1 MSKAIKRVIH
11 VFLILFLAVNI
22 LPFSEQQT
30 YALVDPDVERAE
42 IDVVYK
48 YIDLHDP
55 TLKRGNN
62 KVDKYVPINSNATTT
77 AISKDYDNNELM
89 YSLRSV
95 LKNIPWVRKIFIIM
109 PNDKVRFLKAPEEI
123 SDKIVYIKN
132 EDLLG
137 FDSDSSIAYKWN
149 FWRLKDFGCSNHILY
164 FCDDYFIGKPMRKS
178 DFFYKNEKGDIVP
191 YIFYKHAIKYTSKT
205 EMHNILS
212 ELDKQTTASDEH
224 RQNGLSYKCQ
234 NARAYDFLYS
244 VLNKDYLYVPKH
256 VGSTI
261 HNAMGFNLNEIKELY
276 DIINSKYKYADYCL
290 RGLKRSKYDMWMVAL
305 YPFYF
310 LNKEDRKINTN
321 ITHRYFDMA
330 AKDINNNYNLFCIN
344 TGGNR
349 EYSDIER
356 LKAKIKMEQFFPE
369 PTKYERKDYNDWAGV
384 DPALKERLKN
394 EMLSQKVVNNYR
406 PRRSF
411 RLRRAG

>member
-1 MSKAIKRVIH
+1 MKKFLSFVLMAMFVFSLVCPMGTVI
-11 VFLILFLAVNI
+11 
-22 LPFSEQQT
+22 
-30 YALVDPDVERAE
+30 ALVDPDVERAE

-48 YIDLHDP
+48 YIDFQDP
-55 TLKRGNN
+55 TLKRGNDN
-62 KVDKYVPINSNATTT
+62 LYRHSR
-77 AISKDYDNNELM
+77 KDDDNNELM

-95 LKNIPWVRKIFIIM
+95 MKNIPWVRKIFIIM
-109 PNDKVRFLKAPEEI
+109 PNDKVRFLKTPEEI
-123 SDKIVYIKN
+123 SDKIIYIKN

-137 FDSDSSIAYKWN
+137 FDSNSSVAFKWN

-164 FCDDYFIGKPMRKS
+164 FCDDYFIGKPMKKS

-191 YIFYKHAIKYTSKT
+191 YIFYKEAIKYTTKKDLHT
-205 EMHNILS
+205 LLNK
-212 ELDKQTTASDEH
+212 LDKQYDSMTQYIPGS
-224 RQNGLSYKCQ
+224 LYKIQ
-234 NARAYDFLYS
+234 NARAYDFLYTA
-244 VLNKDYLYVPKH
+244 LNKNSLYIPAAKNINA
-256 VGSTI
+256 TI
-261 HNAMGFNLNEIKELY
+261 HNAVGFNLNEIEELY
-276 DIINSKYKYADYCL
+276 NIINSKYKYADYCL
-290 RGLKRSKYDMWMVAL
+290 RGLKRNKYDMWMVAL

-310 LNKEDRKINTN
+310 LNKENRKINTN
-321 ITHRYFDMA
+321 ITYRYFDMA

-344 TGGNR
+344 TGGGKD
-349 EYSDIER
+349 YSDIER

-394 EMLSQKVVNNYR
+394 EMLTQKVVNNYR